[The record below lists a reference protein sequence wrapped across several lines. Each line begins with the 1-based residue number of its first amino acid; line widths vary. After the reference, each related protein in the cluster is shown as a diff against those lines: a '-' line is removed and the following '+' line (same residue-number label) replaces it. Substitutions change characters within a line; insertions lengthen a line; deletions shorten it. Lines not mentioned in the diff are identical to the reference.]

1 MNYDVI
7 LTCAVT
13 GGSDIIDKN
22 PGLPSSPA
30 EIAAAAIEAVK
41 AGAAVAHIHVREPET
56 GAPSRDLELYKETA
70 KLIRESDV
78 KYHHRHGRGPC
89 TKRGKSGCG
98 RSGNRHDFSG

>member
-41 AGAAVAHIHVREPET
+41 AGAAVFEAGGMTQVITFKATFP
-56 GAPSRDLELYKETA
+56 
-70 KLIRESDV
+70 
-78 KYHHRHGRGPC
+78 
-89 TKRGKSGCG
+89 
-98 RSGNRHDFSG
+98 